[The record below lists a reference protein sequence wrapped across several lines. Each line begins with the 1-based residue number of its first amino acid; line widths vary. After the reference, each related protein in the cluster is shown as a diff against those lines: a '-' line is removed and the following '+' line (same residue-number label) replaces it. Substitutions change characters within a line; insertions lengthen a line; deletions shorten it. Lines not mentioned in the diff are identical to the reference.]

1 MKSRFFLLLLLYVT
15 LLLSSCKSLFPV
27 KANANLIKIEKSSTA
42 DTALIAFYKPYKD
55 SLDKMMQIKIAEL
68 ETDLFKKQPESTLG
82 NLVADILLAET
93 KQYVKQPVDFGVM
106 NYGGIRVSSLSKG
119 NLMINDAYLISP
131 FDNYLVAQKVSGMQV
146 QAICDSL
153 ALKGGWPVSGISF
166 EIKNK
171 KAQHIQIQYQD
182 LDLSKNY
189 TMATIDYV
197 ANGGDG
203 MALLKTVPQ
212 MATGVL
218 FRDAIIDY
226 WKQQTL
232 QGKKINA
239 QLENRIKNVE

>member
-1 MKSRFFLLLLLYVT
+1 MKSRFFLLLSLYVT

-27 KANANLIKIEKSSTA
+27 KANADLIKIEKSSTA

-68 ETDLFKKQPESTLG
+68 ETDLYKKQPESSLG
-82 NLVADILLAET
+82 NLMADILLAET
-93 KQYVKQPVDFGVM
+93 KQYVKLPVDFGVM

-153 ALKGGWPVSGISF
+153 ALKGGWPVSGITF

-171 KAQHIQIQYQD
+171 KAQHIQIQHQA
-182 LDLSKNY
+182 LDLSKTY

-203 MALLKTVPQ
+203 MALLKAVPQ
-212 MATGVL
+212 IATGVL

-226 WKQQTL
+226 WKQQTQL
-232 QGKKINA
+232 GKKINA

>member
-1 MKSRFFLLLLLYVT
+1 MKSRFFLLFSLFIALLV
-15 LLLSSCKSLFPV
+15 SSCKTLFPV
-27 KANANLIKIEKSSTA
+27 KANADLIKIEKPSTA
-42 DTALIAFYKPYKD
+42 DTALISFYKPYKD

-68 ETDLFKKQPESTLG
+68 ETDLYKKQPESTLG
-82 NLVADILLAET
+82 NLIADILFAET
-93 KQYVKQPVDFGVM
+93 KQHLKLPVDFSVM
-106 NYGGIRVSSLSKG
+106 NYGGIRVSSLAKG

-131 FDNYLVAQKVSGMQV
+131 FDNYLVLQKLSGMQV

-171 KAQHIQIQYQD
+171 KAQHIQIQHQA
-182 LDLSKNY
+182 LDLSKTY

-203 MALLKTVPQ
+203 MALLKAVPQ

-226 WKQQTL
+226 WKQQTQ

-239 QLENRIKNVE
+239 QPENRITNVE